1 MALVDAEVAV
11 VGLGAMGSA
20 ALWRLAVRG
29 VDVLGFERF
38 DPGHHLGS
46 SHGATRLFRTACM
59 EHPELVPLA
68 QTSLT
73 LWRELEQASSRR
85 LLDLTGGLMIGAPH
99 SRVVAGTLA
108 AASAHGIDVRTLSA
122 AELAD
127 EFPQHA
133 NLPGHHVAVRDPM
146 AGVVRPEAGVVAA
159 TDAARTAGAT
169 VFVRTGVDGIE
180 LVDDGVLVRTP
191 VRDFRV
197 RQVVVT
203 AGPWLGKLVPE
214 LPLEPIRTPMTWFA
228 PRESTPHRFDLDAF
242 PVFIR
247 ALDDGHVIWGHGA
260 VDGHPAKVGP
270 EDDPD
275 LYQSIDPD
283 LCDRGISARDHHLVG
298 RLVAAALPG
307 LDPTPVRTTTCM
319 VTRSPDGLF
328 QLGRPRDDPRL
339 VVGGGCSGHAFKH
352 ATGIG
357 ETLARITCAE
367 DPFVDL
373 GFVHPDRFD
382 RS

>member
-133 NLPGHHVAVRDPM
+133 GR
-146 AGVVRPEAGVVAA
+146 GVP
-159 TDAARTAGAT
+159 
-169 VFVRTGVDGIE
+169 TGVGDESPDGG
-180 LVDDGVLVRTP
+180 LVLHRLDRHGT
-191 VRDFRV
+191 F
-197 RQVVVT
+197 
-203 AGPWLGKLVPE
+203 PWSCGGSKP
-214 LPLEPIRTPMTWFA
+214 
-228 PRESTPHRFDLDAF
+228 
-242 PVFIR
+242 
-247 ALDDGHVIWGHGA
+247 
-260 VDGHPAKVGP
+260 
-270 EDDPD
+270 
-275 LYQSIDPD
+275 
-283 LCDRGISARDHHLVG
+283 
-298 RLVAAALPG
+298 
-307 LDPTPVRTTTCM
+307 DPTPSREA
-319 VTRSPDGLF
+319 PN
-328 QLGRPRDDPRL
+328 RP
-339 VVGGGCSGHAFKH
+339 VGWSAVSRE
-352 ATGIG
+352 AWS
-357 ETLARITCAE
+357 AR
-367 DPFVDL
+367 
-373 GFVHPDRFD
+373 R
-382 RS
+382 R